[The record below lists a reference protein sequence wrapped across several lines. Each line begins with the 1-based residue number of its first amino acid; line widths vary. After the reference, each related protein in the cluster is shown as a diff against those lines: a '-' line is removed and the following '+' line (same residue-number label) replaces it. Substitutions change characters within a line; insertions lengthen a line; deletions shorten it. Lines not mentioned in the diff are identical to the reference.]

1 MKSDIYNHILIELSF
16 TELGLVKDNTWN
28 WEQGR
33 NMGLEY
39 ATFYFDIGVTL
50 SAPVQ
55 CSTRFMICSHVPFL
69 YKISLSFHSFPVPVP
84 SKLYWYHTGPY
95 VLFQCPNLNLSRPM
109 FKAYCIIKRLR
120 WACID
125 KCTVTLLYLEN
136 KCIWMYLSY
145 M

>member
-50 SAPVQ
+50 SVPDP
-55 CSTRFMICSHVPFL
+55 CSTRFMVCSDHMLHSYIKSHCRPTIFPL
-69 YKISLSFHSFPVPVP
+69 Y
-84 SKLYWYHTGPY
+84 
-95 VLFQCPNLNLSRPM
+95 
-109 FKAYCIIKRLR
+109 
-120 WACID
+120 
-125 KCTVTLLYLEN
+125 
-136 KCIWMYLSY
+136 
-145 M
+145 